1 MNTSVTSKEAILST
15 CRELVSDKGLSAL
28 NMRGVAE
35 ACNVALGSIYY
46 YFPSK
51 DDLLIATIESVW
63 EDIFRWKDKELK
75 GLSFIEYI
83 DKCFK
88 YIENGMEKYP
98 HFFTIHSISF
108 SAKSRGKAHNSM
120 EAYISQIKLQMVKAL
135 KEDVKVKED
144 AFSGRLKEL
153 ELVDFVLANIVC
165 LLIQKKKDCLVLLEV
180 IRRTIY

>member
-75 GLSFIEYI
+75 GLSFIE
-83 DKCFK
+83 

-165 LLIQKKKDCLVLLEV
+165 LLIQKKKDCLVLVEV